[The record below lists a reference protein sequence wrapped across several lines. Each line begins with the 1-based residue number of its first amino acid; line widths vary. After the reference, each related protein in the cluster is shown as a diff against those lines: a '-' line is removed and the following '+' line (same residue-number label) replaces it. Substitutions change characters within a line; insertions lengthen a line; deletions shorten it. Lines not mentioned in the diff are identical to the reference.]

1 VVTRR
6 PISIAPGRLAA
17 RLLVACAAAASPGC
31 FDDVATTF
39 PPGLEPLE
47 ANEAPRPDDVSR
59 LSIVDGEDESYM
71 WSHGRGLVP
80 RPPGEVWAAAKDAG
94 VMVHVC
100 ASDEQTVKTGVDPD
114 HEYSFEVHYVVDTIV
129 TVEWDEVWRFGTV
142 EGTPA
147 DPELAM
153 VRYQKT
159 FGSDAIELLEGS
171 VQILATDDPDVT
183 EVQFVEHVDAFGG
196 SLEDLRRS
204 MIYRFDSLL
213 AAVGEGGA
221 PRCVD

>member
-1 VVTRR
+1 MRLPIPRPRR
-6 PISIAPGRLAA
+6 AAPL
-17 RLLVACAAAASPGC
+17 LLVSSVIAAAGC
-31 FDDVATTF
+31 FDDVATAF

-47 ANEAPRPDDVSR
+47 SNEAPRPDRVSR
-59 LSIVDGEDESYM
+59 LAIVDGEDDSGM

-80 RPPGEVWAAAKDAG
+80 ASPGEVWAAAKDPG

-100 ASDEQTVKTGVDPD
+100 ASDEQSVEENVDPD
-114 HEYSFEVHYVVDTIV
+114 YEYSFEVHYVVENIV
-129 TVEWDEVWRFGTV
+129 TVEWDEIWRFGTV
-142 EGTPA
+142 EGPPTS
-147 DPELAM
+147 PELAM

-171 VQILATDDPDVT
+171 IQILATDDPSVT

-204 MIYRFDSLL
+204 MTFRFDSLL
-213 AAVGEGGA
+213 AAVGDAGE
-221 PRCVD
+221 PRCAD